1 MKKIYL
7 ILLVLFLAFSNKA
20 ISQETN
26 TLLTGTWT
34 FDYTA
39 SVQEMDAASKL
50 NLDTINAVR
59 RARLEQSYIGRVIIF
74 NATGNYQQT
83 LSSGHTASG
92 TWVLSDDKQYVVIT
106 DPNGNKHTQQIQS
119 ISNTQ
124 LVLKPILESNV
135 KMILPQW
142 SFVKS

>member
-1 MKKIYL
+1 MRKIYL
-7 ILLVLFLAFSNKA
+7 ILLVLFLSFSNKA

-26 TLLTGTWT
+26 TLLTGTWA

-39 SVQEMDAASKL
+39 SVQAMDAASKL

-59 RARLEQSYIGRVIIF
+59 RVRIEQSYIGRVVLF

-83 LSSGHTASG
+83 LSNGHTASG
-92 TWVLSDDKQYVVIT
+92 TWVLSDDKQYVIIT

-119 ISNTQ
+119 ISSTQ

-142 SFVKS
+142 SFIKP